1 MKELI
6 QRIEEE
12 AVYLGEGIVKADGFI
27 NHQLDPVL
35 TTQMGEAFARRFK
48 EAGVTGVTRIVTAE
62 VSGIAPALAAAQAL
76 GVPMVFARKN
86 KPRTMTDELL
96 SVDAPSHTKG
106 GVVTL
111 YVSSKYL
118 DASDRVLLI
127 DDFLATGNTVAA
139 MARLI
144 ADSGAELLGIGCVIE
159 KIYQDGRKQLASLD
173 MPIIT
178 LAKIDIM
185 NDALSVS

>member
-35 TTQMGEAFARRFK
+35 TTQMGEAFAKRFA
-48 EAGVTGVTRIVTAE
+48 EEGVSGVTRIVTAE
-62 VSGIAPALAAAQAL
+62 VSGIAPALAVSQAL
-76 GVPMVFARKN
+76 GVPMVFARKK

-111 YVSSKYL
+111 YISSKYL

-139 MARLI
+139 LARLI
-144 ADSGAELLGIGCVIE
+144 MDCGAELLGIGCVIE
-159 KIYQDGRKQLASLD
+159 KVYQEGREKLAGLE
-173 MPIIT
+173 MPVVT
-178 LAKIDIM
+178 LAKIDIKD
-185 NDALSVS
+185 DALSVY